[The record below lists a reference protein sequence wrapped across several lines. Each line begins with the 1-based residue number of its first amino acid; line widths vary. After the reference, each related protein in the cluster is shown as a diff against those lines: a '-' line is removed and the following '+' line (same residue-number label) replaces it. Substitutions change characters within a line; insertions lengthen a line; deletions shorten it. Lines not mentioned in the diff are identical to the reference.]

1 MLSEERRRAILDLLD
16 TKGTVSVAELGS
28 RFDVSEMTVRRDL
41 DDLDNRGLLQR
52 VHGGAVSAL
61 GRSYE
66 PAFLKRSSLFQSE
79 KARIGKAAVE
89 LINNGDSIALDVGT
103 TTLEIARQLGDKR
116 DLTIITPSLR
126 IANQLAET
134 NGLRLILSGGIIRP
148 GELSM
153 VGEVAEEAFQRFY
166 VDKLFMGVGGIDIEA
181 GLTEYNLE
189 DAAVKKAMLRAAK
202 EIIVVADAS
211 KFSRVSF
218 AVIAPINV
226 ASRIIT
232 DDSVDEAILTE
243 LDARGIEI
251 TIV

>member
-16 TKGTVSVAELGS
+16 TKGTVSVTELRS
-28 RFDVSEMTVRRDL
+28 RFDVSEMTIRRDL

-66 PAFLKRSSLFQSE
+66 PAFLKRSSLFQAE

-126 IANQLAET
+126 IGNQLAET
-134 NGLRLILSGGIIRP
+134 NGVRLILAGGIIRP

-153 VGEVAEEAFQRFY
+153 VGEMAEEAFQRFY
-166 VDKLFMGVGGIDIEA
+166 VDKLFIGVGGIDIEA

-189 DAAVKKAMLRAAK
+189 DASVKKAMLRAAK
-202 EIIVVADAS
+202 ETVVVADAS

-232 DDSVDEAILTE
+232 DDSVDAAILKE